1 MELPVYILSNT
12 SPSPLK
18 LVTIAYIVNNLRAG
32 VLLGTDTLAKE
43 GASIDLKRKKLTIQ
57 DVTANIVFKTLDSP
71 TGMHIT
77 TRPIMHEIPH
87 QRRLNYAAFMSQF

>member
-1 MELPVYILSNT
+1 VELPVYILSNT

-43 GASIDLKRKKLTIQ
+43 GASIDLKRKKLTI
-57 DVTANIVFKTLDSP
+57 
-71 TGMHIT
+71 
-77 TRPIMHEIPH
+77 
-87 QRRLNYAAFMSQF
+87 